1 MSKMVYNK
9 EAKKWKEAFPLGN
22 GKIAA
27 MVFGGIRRERIALND
42 TTLWSGYP
50 RDYTNP
56 SCAEKLKEAR
66 RLISEKKYKEADDF
80 IEKFLHGEYSESY
93 LPLGDVLIKTSL
105 SAKRGYKRQLDL
117 NSGVVSVSSDGYSA
131 KAFVSYPD
139 KAMYYSAEFQKRADV
154 TVVLKT
160 ALQGSVKVCAGD
172 VFLIGVAPD
181 HVEPN
186 YVAMH
191 PRPVDYSEGKA
202 MAFGFCCR
210 VLTDGTVSADS
221 NGVKIKSASFY
232 KLIIVTDTGFKGFD
246 EMPDNDPNES
256 FSRLADKIAAAETD
270 FGAAFSRHTEDFSEI
285 TGRQTLR
292 LSEGSGDVRALL
304 SEIKRGRQNPELA
317 NIAYDFGKFLIAS
330 GSRDYQPLNLQG
342 QWNEEVRAPWSSNL
356 TVNINYQMN
365 YWGAAACALDESLV
379 PVYNALR
386 EMSVNGA
393 KTAEVNFGL
402 KKGFCVNHNVDV
414 WRMTTPVK
422 GAPQY
427 MFSPYCGVW
436 IANEA
441 AALEITSEGKLDG
454 DVLKATEASC
464 EFILGYLTERD
475 GKLVSS
481 PSTSPEAWFTYDGRN
496 SDTASNSAFD
506 RGVIDECFKNC
517 LAYSSDEDLKNRINA
532 AKEKL
537 FGYAYGE
544 RGLCEWGEGENLDC
558 AQRGHRHF
566 SPLYALYPGT
576 TVTYYKGGKKLEG
589 FAALFRDRMSA
600 SRSPIGWSAAWASAL
615 AAKLHDGEE
624 AAKHLFGLLKRAVY
638 KNLFAYHPPAYFQID
653 GNLGFVAAVNAM
665 LFYVENG
672 IIEVLPALPK
682 SFPNGSVKGHKINGV
697 AVSAE
702 WKDGKVVKLSA
713 SEKIKVLDRNIA
725 PNAVLTNVETVG
737 EIY

>member
-1 MSKMVYNK
+1 MTKMVYYK

-27 MVFGGIRRERIALND
+27 MVFGGIKRERIALND
-42 TTLWSGYP
+42 STFWSGFP
-50 RDYTNP
+50 RDYTN
-56 SCAEKLKEAR
+56 SDCAEKLPEAR
-66 RLISEKKYKEADDF
+66 KLISEKKYKEADEF

-93 LPLGDVLIKTSL
+93 LPLGDVIIKTSR

-117 NSGVVSVSSDGYSA
+117 INGVVSVCCNGYSQ

-139 KAMYYSAEFQKRADV
+139 EAMYYSAEFDKRADIKIL
-154 TVVLKT
+154 LKT
-160 ALQGSVKVCAGD
+160 ALQGSVKVCGND

-181 HVEPN
+181 HVEPH
-186 YVAMH
+186 YVGPH
-191 PRPVDYSEGKA
+191 PHPVDYSEGKA

-210 VLTDGTVSADS
+210 VLTDGTVSS
-221 NGVKIKSASFY
+221 EVGGVNIKDASFY
-232 KLIIVTDTGFKGFD
+232 KLVIVTDTGFNGFD
-246 EMPDNDPNES
+246 KMPDNDPNDS
-256 FSRLADKIAAAETD
+256 FSRLADKIAAVNSD
-270 FGAAFSRHTEDFSEI
+270 FDSAFKRHTEDFSEI
-285 TGRQTLR
+285 MNRQTLT

-304 SEIKRGRQNPELA
+304 SEVKRGKQNPELA
-317 NIAYDFGKFLIAS
+317 NIAYDLGKFLIAS
-330 GSRDYQPLNLQG
+330 GSRGYQPLNLQG

-365 YWGAAACALDESLV
+365 YWGAAACALDESLI
-379 PVYNALR
+379 PFYNALR
-386 EMSVNGA
+386 EMARSGA
-393 KTAEVNFGL
+393 KTAEVNFGA
-402 KKGFCVNHNVDV
+402 KKGFCVNHNVDI

-427 MFSPYCGVW
+427 MFSPYCGAW

-441 AALEITSEGKLDG
+441 AALEITSKGTLNGEILKLS
-454 DVLKATEASC
+454 EESC

-475 GKLVSS
+475 GKLVSC
-481 PSTSPEAWFTYDGRN
+481 PSTSPEAWFNYDGRN

-506 RGVIDECFKNC
+506 RGIIGECFKNC
-517 LAYSSDEDLKNRINA
+517 LTYSSDEDLKERIKA
-532 AKEKL
+532 AQSKL
-537 FGYAYGE
+537 FGYTFGE
-544 RGLCEWGEGENLDC
+544 HGLCEWGEGENLDC
-558 AQRGHRHF
+558 VQRGHRHF

-576 TVTYYKGGKKLEG
+576 TVSYYKGGKELEG
-589 FAALFRDRMSA
+589 FEALFKDRMSA
-600 SRSPIGWSAAWASAL
+600 ARSPIGWSAAWASAL
-615 AAKLHDGEE
+615 AARLHDGEE
-624 AAKHLFGLLKRAVY
+624 AAKHLFGMLKRAVY
-638 KNLFAYHPPAYFQID
+638 KNLFAYHPPHYFQID

-665 LFYVENG
+665 LFYEENG
-672 IIEVLPALPK
+672 VIEVLPALPK
-682 SFPNGSVKGHKINGV
+682 SFADGAVKGFKINGI